1 VLLKL
6 FNEEDEIMKEE
17 LDVYSI
23 KDLEYHTGIKAHTIR
38 IWEKRYKILS
48 PERTDS
54 NIRMYTEDE
63 LKKLLNVAYL
73 NRNGLKISKI
83 ARLSE
88 DELNSTV
95 LSVSSKFGDPNQ
107 EFHPGK
113 ALMSAIRFEEN
124 RFLETLI
131 PYLEKHGFEIT
142 YSRFLAHLLENAR
155 ILWQTGSLS
164 RAQEYFIRNTV
175 HDLMTEEY
183 YRIDTPVTD
192 DRFLFAVINTTG
204 KNADIPLLFSR
215 YVIRS
220 MGFDVIFPGESLPA
234 SEIAG
239 IHRMRP
245 FNILV
250 MSYNSSGPGNQS
262 LKYYSELGKI
272 LGLNKIIITNKTGSE
287 DRSGCDNIIVAPTP
301 ESFYNTVEKYK

>member
-1 VLLKL
+1 
-6 FNEEDEIMKEE
+6 MKEVS
-17 LDVYSI
+17 DIYSI
-23 KDLEYHTGIKAHTIR
+23 KDLEYHTGIRAHTIR
-38 IWEKRYKILS
+38 IWEKRYNILS

-73 NRNGLKISKI
+73 NRHGFKISKI

-113 ALMSAIRFEEN
+113 ALMAAIRFEETL
-124 RFLETLI
+124 FLDTLI

-164 RAQEYFIRNTV
+164 RAQEYFIRNNV
-175 HDLMTEEY
+175 RDLMTEEY
-183 YRIDTPVTD
+183 YRIDTPVND
-192 DRFLFAVINTTG
+192 DRPLFAVINAAG
-204 KNADIPLLFSR
+204 SNADIPLLFCR
-215 YVIRS
+215 YIIRS
-220 MGFDVIFPGESLPA
+220 MGFDVIYPGEYLPA
-234 SEIAG
+234 AEIAG
-239 IHRMRP
+239 IHKMRP
-245 FNILV
+245 FDV
-250 MSYNSSGPGNQS
+250 MVINYNGSSPGNRP
-262 LKYYSELGKI
+262 LEYYSNLGRM
-272 LGLNKIIITNKTGSE
+272 LGLRKIIISNRPDDKEASKF
-287 DRSGCDNIIVAPTP
+287 DNFIIAPTP
-301 ESFYNTVEKYK
+301 ESFYNAVEKLI